1 MNCIPSQADL
11 MAALV
16 FTLFLVS
23 VEAKA
28 SAATGKQESAK
39 HLVEPAELSAK
50 QALHRMEPAEDFV
63 KDVVDDFRKRLSD
76 GS

>member
-28 SAATGKQESAK
+28 SAIGKQESAK
-39 HLVEPAELSAK
+39 HLVGPAELSAK

-63 KDVVDDFRKRLSD
+63 KDVVDEFRKRLSD